1 MLRNY
6 FKVAWRNL
14 VKHKLFSLINIFGL
28 ASGMTVC
35 MLSLM
40 QIKGAYDYDTFHPHA
55 DRSYRINTIVTNK
68 NGQQVTAGYTPLP
81 LGDYL
86 KKSYPQI
93 AYCTRIIFSSG
104 DMATE
109 AKTLPAKQAFV
120 DADFYSIF
128 GFRLKTGSPATA
140 PQTVVLTGE
149 TATRFFGAENPV
161 GQRIRLGTSGDFT
174 VTGVLAAPPHLS
186 HLQFD
191 VLASMPVN
199 GQENKL
205 TDWSDETGGYTYV
218 QLKTGTLEKELPL
231 IMQNASNEAA
241 RLVSPL
247 LNRSFR
253 FEAQSLQD
261 IVPAMKPIFTTT
273 NEIPFRNLVAFAAI
287 GAAML
292 LLAFFN
298 YINLTLA
305 RSLDR
310 AREVGIRKVAGAR
323 RRELVLQF
331 LTESVL
337 TAVLAFL
344 MAQLL
349 LNELCT
355 LPTIERLTHFVSQDV
370 RLWLLFALFTI
381 VTGLVAGWIP
391 ARVLS
396 SFQPVRVLKG
406 KFNAKLFGGIGLR
419 KAMTV
424 TQFAVSLTALVTLL
438 VFYKQSTYMAT
449 ADYGF
454 TRTGIINMSLPAA
467 SYARTAAAFAA
478 VAGVAQVSATSEP
491 FGFFGGDRKFVKRE
505 KQGDSLSASYYS
517 VTPSHIQTMGL
528 TLVAG
533 ENIPV
538 TNTNEAAHFVVVN
551 EEACRELKFEN
562 PLDAIGK
569 EVWVTDSTAYR
580 ISGVVNDFHYA
591 SFQRFIN
598 PLVLAYNPA
607 EFRTL
612 NLKIT
617 AGAEKQIESKLQAA
631 WKSLYPHERFEMD
644 WFDKT
649 LYDQNLHEDDL
660 IFIGLLTG
668 MALSIACLGLLG
680 MVVYTTKNRAKEVSI
695 RKVMGA
701 AVWQIMVV
709 VSKDFFALLLIA
721 VCIGLPVGSLAGMK
735 FLQQY
740 AYRIPISVGLLAGC
754 AGVLLLLGG
763 ITIGWQTFR
772 TAMANPVK
780 NLRTE

>member
-40 QIKGAYDYDTFHPHA
+40 QIKGAYDYDTFHPNA
-55 DRSYRINTIVTNK
+55 DRSYRINTNVTNK
-68 NGQQVTAGYTPLP
+68 NSQQVLAAYSPLP
-81 LGDYL
+81 LGAYL
-86 KKSYPQI
+86 KKTYPQI

-104 DMATE
+104 DIATS
-109 AKTLPAKQAFV
+109 AKTLPAKQAYI
-120 DADFYSIF
+120 DADFYHIF
-128 GFRLKTGSPATA
+128 GFSLKNGSPAIA
-140 PQTVVLTGE
+140 PQTVVLTSE
-149 TATRFFGAENPV
+149 TATRFFGTENPV
-161 GQRIRLGTSGDFT
+161 GQRITLARGGDFT
-174 VTGVLAAPPHLS
+174 VTGVLAEPPHQS

-199 GQENKL
+199 DQENGL
-205 TDWSDETGGYTYV
+205 TDWSNETGGYTYV
-218 QLKTGTLEKELPL
+218 QLKTGTGEKALASIL
-231 IMQNASNEAA
+231 RNASDEAA
-241 RLVSPL
+241 RRASPL
-247 LNRSFR
+247 LNRAFQ
-253 FEAQSLQD
+253 FEAQPLRD
-261 IVPAMKPIFTTT
+261 IVPAMKPILTTT

-310 AREVGIRKVAGAR
+310 AREVGIRKVAGALR
-323 RRELVLQF
+323 RQLVLQF
-331 LTESVL
+331 LSESVL
-337 TAVLAFL
+337 TAALSFFT
-344 MAQLL
+344 AQLL
-349 LNELCT
+349 LRELRT
-355 LPTIERLTHFVSQDV
+355 LPTIERLTHFVTQDV
-370 RLWLLFALFTI
+370 RLWMLFALFTLC
-381 VTGLVAGWIP
+381 TGCVAGWIP

-406 KFNAKLFGGIGLR
+406 KFNARLFGGIGLR
-419 KAMTV
+419 KAMIV
-424 TQFAVSLTALVTLL
+424 TQFAVSLIALVTLL
-438 VFYKQSTYMAT
+438 VFYRQSTYMAT

-454 TRTGIINMSLPAA
+454 TRDGIVTIAVQPQ
-467 SYARTAAAFAA
+467 SYARIAAAFAA
-478 VAGVAQVSATSEP
+478 VAGVEQVSATSEL
-491 FGFFGGDRKFVKRE
+491 FGFFGGDRKFVKRD
-505 KQGDSLSASYYS
+505 KQADSLSASYYS
-517 VTPSHIQTMGL
+517 ITPSIIQSMGL

-533 ENIPV
+533 ETVVV
-538 TNTNEAAHFVVVN
+538 TDAEKAGHFVVIN
-551 EEACRELKFEN
+551 EAACRELRFQS
-562 PLDAIGK
+562 LADAIGK
-569 EVWVTDSTAYR
+569 EIWVTDRTPYH
-580 ISGVVNDFHYA
+580 ISGVVKDFHYA
-591 SFQRFIN
+591 SFQHSIK
-598 PLVLAYNPA
+598 PLLLVYNPA

-617 AGAEKQIESKLQAA
+617 AGAGKEIASRLEAV
-631 WKSLYPHERFEMD
+631 WKKIYPHQRFEMD
-644 WFDKT
+644 WYDKA
-649 LYDQNLHEDDL
+649 LYAQNLHEDDL

-680 MVVYTTKNRAKEVSI
+680 MVIYTTKNRAKEVSI

-701 AVWQIMVV
+701 DVWQVMAV
-709 VSKDFFALLLIA
+709 VSKDFFVLLLIA

-740 AYRIPISVGLLAGC
+740 AYRISINAGLLAGC

-772 TAMANPVK
+772 TAMENPVK